1 MPKSANQKRKLLYL
15 KRILEEKTDDSH
27 ALTIPQ
33 MIEELGRY
41 GISAERKSIYD
52 DLEALRL
59 YGLDIEKIKSKT
71 TGYYVA
77 NRRFELPELKLL
89 ADSVQVSRFITH
101 RKSVELIKKIESLCS
116 VYEAQQLQRQIYVT
130 NRIKTVN
137 ESIYYNVDRIHTAIG
152 QDKKISFLYFEY
164 TVEKKRRFR
173 RDGQRY
179 VISPCALTWDDEN
192 YYMLGYDAPA
202 GQVKH
207 YRVDKMT
214 AIELLDETREGKEHY
229 QKMDMAAY
237 SQKMFSM
244 FGGQEQQVEIAF
256 SESLIGVVIDR
267 FGESVH
273 IRREKDGWFVIR
285 VLVAV
290 SPQFFAWIFSFG
302 EKARILSPE
311 SVKKQMQEQLMA
323 AEKQYKTE

>member
-1 MPKSANQKRKLLYL
+1 MGWTLKKS
-15 KRILEEKTDDSH
+15 
-27 ALTIPQ
+27 
-33 MIEELGRY
+33 
-41 GISAERKSIYD
+41 
-52 DLEALRL
+52 
-59 YGLDIEKIKSKT
+59 
-71 TGYYVA
+71 GYYVA

-116 VYEAQQLQRQIYVT
+116 VYEAQQLQRQIYVA

-173 RDGQRY
+173 KDGQRY
-179 VISPCALTWDDEN
+179 VVSPCALTWDDEN

-202 GQVKH
+202 GRVKH

-267 FGESVH
+267 FGESVY
-273 IRREKDGWFVIR
+273 IRREKDGWFTIR

-302 EKARILSPE
+302 EKAQILSPE
-311 SVKKQMQEQLMA
+311 SVKKQMQEQLTA